1 MAKKS
6 AFKIAKPR
14 IRSHIDEDAKLA
26 LAQSKKNVLD
36 FADTGDEDAFVQQ
49 IKSAHPGINPR
60 ELLEKIALFRELK
73 RIRSRGSS

>member
-49 IKSAHPGINPR
+49 IKAAHPGINPR

>member
-6 AFKIAKPR
+6 AFNIAKPK

-26 LAQSKKNVLD
+26 IAQSKENVVD
-36 FADTGDEDAFVQQ
+36 FADRGDEDAFVKQ
-49 IKSAHPGINPR
+49 IKAAHPEISPR

-73 RIRSRGSS
+73 RIRSRAGS